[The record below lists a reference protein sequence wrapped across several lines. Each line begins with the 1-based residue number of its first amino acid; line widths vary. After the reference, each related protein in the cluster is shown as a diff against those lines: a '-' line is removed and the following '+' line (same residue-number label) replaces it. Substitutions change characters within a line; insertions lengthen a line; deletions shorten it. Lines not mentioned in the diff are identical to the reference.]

1 VKRLRLS
8 ALGTADSAAQV
19 QTFDATCGGPG
30 PILAAS
36 FSETFPR
43 ERTELWRQNM
53 TMKERIE
60 VTVFGAILIVGLPAL
75 MLAAQLVTR

>member
-1 VKRLRLS
+1 
-8 ALGTADSAAQV
+8 
-19 QTFDATCGGPG
+19 
-30 PILAAS
+30 LAAS